1 MGNLGPKL
9 LEELQCE
16 NVFTIGGIGISESVV
31 VTWIIMAVFLLAAI
45 LLTRNLKVENPG
57 RGQLMLEYIVTWLQ
71 GIGEG
76 IIGEEEKGYASYL
89 TSILIYLGASQ
100 AISVVTMIEMYIA
113 PEMVTETSIGLSSM
127 FTSSSM
133 IVAIIVV
140 GIAPAICEEA
150 VFRGVFFNSIWNQT
164 HGKWIPILVTAA
176 VFGLF
181 HGSIIRF
188 FPTFLLGIVL
198 GYLVYETNN
207 MFYNVMFHAINN
219 IIPVLVLYGMQFLMQ
234 LMARALGMNGSGMWN
249 FVMDTATSQVSQL
262 SPAFM
267 GIYIIDGGVGL
278 AILYLGNH
286 VLHLGREGYP
296 KELFPKEK
304 RKQQFIWLALALALA
319 VTGGMMIVA
328 GTIQDLHF

>member
-1 MGNLGPKL
+1 MVGKVKYMENEKKQLRLWQGLLVIILAGLEVFVFSDFLPQWLGMGRSLIGELILLGTAVGAVAVFGGKFRSVFPIHKPKL
-9 LEELQCE
+9 TE
-16 NVFTIGGIGISESVV
+16 VMGT
-31 VTWIIMAVFLLAAI
+31 
-45 LLTRNLKVENPG
+45 
-57 RGQLMLEYIVTWLQ
+57 
-71 GIGEG
+71 
-76 IIGEEEKGYASYL
+76 
-89 TSILIYLGASQ
+89 ILIYLGASQ

-267 GIYIIDGGVGL
+267 GIYMIDGGVGL

>member
-1 MGNLGPKL
+1 MGKEKKQLRLWQGLLVIILAGLEVFVFSDFLPQWLGMGRSLIGELILLGTAVGTVAVFGGKFRSVFPIHKPKL
-9 LEELQCE
+9 TE
-16 NVFTIGGIGISESVV
+16 VMGT
-31 VTWIIMAVFLLAAI
+31 
-45 LLTRNLKVENPG
+45 
-57 RGQLMLEYIVTWLQ
+57 
-71 GIGEG
+71 
-76 IIGEEEKGYASYL
+76 
-89 TSILIYLGASQ
+89 ILIYLGASQ

-234 LMARALGMNGSGMWN
+234 LMARALGINGSGMWN

-267 GIYIIDGGVGL
+267 GIYMIDGGVGL

-328 GTIQDLHF
+328 GTIQGLHF

>member
-1 MGNLGPKL
+1 MVGKVKDMENEKKQLRLWQGLLVIILAGLEVFVFSDFLPQWLEMGRSLIGELILLGTAVGAVAVFGGKFRSVFPIHKPKL
-9 LEELQCE
+9 TE
-16 NVFTIGGIGISESVV
+16 VMGT
-31 VTWIIMAVFLLAAI
+31 
-45 LLTRNLKVENPG
+45 
-57 RGQLMLEYIVTWLQ
+57 
-71 GIGEG
+71 
-76 IIGEEEKGYASYL
+76 
-89 TSILIYLGASQ
+89 ILIYLGASQ

-150 VFRGVFFNSIWNQT
+150 VFRGVFFNFIWNQT

-267 GIYIIDGGVGL
+267 GIYMIDGGVGL

>member
-1 MGNLGPKL
+1 MENEKKQLRLWQGLLVIILAGLEVFVFSDFLPQWLGMGRSLIGELILLGTAVGAVAVFGGKFRSVFPIHNPKL
-9 LEELQCE
+9 TE
-16 NVFTIGGIGISESVV
+16 VMGT
-31 VTWIIMAVFLLAAI
+31 
-45 LLTRNLKVENPG
+45 
-57 RGQLMLEYIVTWLQ
+57 
-71 GIGEG
+71 
-76 IIGEEEKGYASYL
+76 
-89 TSILIYLGASQ
+89 ILIYLGASQ

-164 HGKWIPILVTAA
+164 HGKWVPIIVTAA

-181 HGSIIRF
+181 HGSITRF

-219 IIPVLVLYGMQFLMQ
+219 IIPVLALYGMQFLMQ
-234 LMARALGMNGSGMWN
+234 LMARALGMYGSGMWN

-267 GIYIIDGGVGL
+267 GIYMIDGSVGL

-328 GTIQDLHF
+328 GTLQGLHF

>member
-1 MGNLGPKL
+1 MENEKKQLRLWQGLLVIILAGLEVFVFSDFLPQWLGMGRSLIGELILLGIAVGAVAVFGGKFRLVFPIHKPKL
-9 LEELQCE
+9 TE
-16 NVFTIGGIGISESVV
+16 VMGT
-31 VTWIIMAVFLLAAI
+31 
-45 LLTRNLKVENPG
+45 
-57 RGQLMLEYIVTWLQ
+57 
-71 GIGEG
+71 
-76 IIGEEEKGYASYL
+76 
-89 TSILIYLGASQ
+89 ILIYLGASQ
-100 AISVVTMIEMYIA
+100 AISVVTMIEMYFA
-113 PEMVTETSIGLSSM
+113 PEMVTDTSIGLSSM

-267 GIYIIDGGVGL
+267 GIYMIDGGVGL

-328 GTIQDLHF
+328 GTIQGLHF

>member
-1 MGNLGPKL
+1 MVGKVKYMGNEKKQLRLWQGLLVIILAGLEVFVFSDFLPQWLGMGRSLIGELILLGTAVGAVAVFGGKFRSVFPIHKPKL
-9 LEELQCE
+9 TE
-16 NVFTIGGIGISESVV
+16 VMGT
-31 VTWIIMAVFLLAAI
+31 
-45 LLTRNLKVENPG
+45 
-57 RGQLMLEYIVTWLQ
+57 
-71 GIGEG
+71 
-76 IIGEEEKGYASYL
+76 
-89 TSILIYLGASQ
+89 ILIYLGASQ

-267 GIYIIDGGVGL
+267 GIYMIDGGVGL

-304 RKQQFIWLALALALA
+304 RKQQFIWLTLALALA

-328 GTIQDLHF
+328 GTIQGLHF

>member
-1 MGNLGPKL
+1 MDGKVKYMENEKKQLRLWQGLLVIILAGLEVFVFSDFLPQWLGMGRSLIGELILLGTAVGAVAVFGGKFRSVFPIHKPKL
-9 LEELQCE
+9 TE
-16 NVFTIGGIGISESVV
+16 VMGT
-31 VTWIIMAVFLLAAI
+31 
-45 LLTRNLKVENPG
+45 
-57 RGQLMLEYIVTWLQ
+57 
-71 GIGEG
+71 
-76 IIGEEEKGYASYL
+76 
-89 TSILIYLGASQ
+89 ILIYLGASQ

-219 IIPVLVLYGMQFLMQ
+219 IIPVLVLYRMQFLMQ

-267 GIYIIDGGVGL
+267 GIYMIDGGVGL

-328 GTIQDLHF
+328 GTLQGLHF

>member
-1 MGNLGPKL
+1 MVKVKYMENEKKQLRLWQGLLVIILAGLEVFVFSDFLPQWLGMGRSLIGELILLGIAVGAVAVFGGKFRSVFPIHKPKL
-9 LEELQCE
+9 TE
-16 NVFTIGGIGISESVV
+16 VMGT
-31 VTWIIMAVFLLAAI
+31 
-45 LLTRNLKVENPG
+45 
-57 RGQLMLEYIVTWLQ
+57 
-71 GIGEG
+71 
-76 IIGEEEKGYASYL
+76 
-89 TSILIYLGASQ
+89 ILIYFGASQ

-267 GIYIIDGGVGL
+267 GIYMIDGGVGL

-328 GTIQDLHF
+328 GTLQGLHF

>member
-1 MGNLGPKL
+1 MIGELILLGTAVGAVAVFGGKFRSVFPIHKPKL
-9 LEELQCE
+9 TE
-16 NVFTIGGIGISESVV
+16 VMGT
-31 VTWIIMAVFLLAAI
+31 
-45 LLTRNLKVENPG
+45 
-57 RGQLMLEYIVTWLQ
+57 
-71 GIGEG
+71 
-76 IIGEEEKGYASYL
+76 
-89 TSILIYLGASQ
+89 ILIYLGASQ

-164 HGKWIPILVTAA
+164 HGKWIPIIVTAA

-267 GIYIIDGGVGL
+267 GIYMIDGGVGL

-328 GTIQDLHF
+328 GTIQGLHF

>member
-1 MGNLGPKL
+1 MENEKKQLRLWQGLLVIILAGLEVFVFSDFLPQWLGMGRSLIGELILLGTAVGAVAVFGGKFRSVFPIHKPKL
-9 LEELQCE
+9 TE
-16 NVFTIGGIGISESVV
+16 VMGT
-31 VTWIIMAVFLLAAI
+31 
-45 LLTRNLKVENPG
+45 
-57 RGQLMLEYIVTWLQ
+57 
-71 GIGEG
+71 
-76 IIGEEEKGYASYL
+76 
-89 TSILIYLGASQ
+89 ILIYLGASQ

-133 IVAIIVV
+133 IVAIVVV

-150 VFRGVFFNSIWNQT
+150 VFRGVLFNSIWNQT

-267 GIYIIDGGVGL
+267 GIYMIDGGVGL

-286 VLHLGREGYP
+286 VLHLGQEGYP

-304 RKQQFIWLALALALA
+304 RKQQFIWLALTLALA
-319 VTGGMMIVA
+319 VTGGMMIIA

>member
-1 MGNLGPKL
+1 MVGKVKYMENEKKQLRLWQGLLVIILAGLEVFVFSDFLPQWLGMGRSLIGELILLGMAVGAVAVFHGNFRSVFPIHKPKL
-9 LEELQCE
+9 TEVLG
-16 NVFTIGGIGISESVV
+16 T
-31 VTWIIMAVFLLAAI
+31 
-45 LLTRNLKVENPG
+45 
-57 RGQLMLEYIVTWLQ
+57 
-71 GIGEG
+71 
-76 IIGEEEKGYASYL
+76 
-89 TSILIYLGASQ
+89 ILIYLGASQ

-150 VFRGVFFNSIWNQT
+150 VFRGVFFNSVWNQT

-267 GIYIIDGGVGL
+267 GIYMIDGGVGL

-319 VTGGMMIVA
+319 VTGGMLIVA

>member
-1 MGNLGPKL
+1 MVGKVKYMENEKKQLRLWQGLLVIILAGLEVFVFSDFLPQWLGMGRSLIGELILLGTAVGAVAVFHGNFRSVFPIHKPKL
-9 LEELQCE
+9 TE
-16 NVFTIGGIGISESVV
+16 VMGT
-31 VTWIIMAVFLLAAI
+31 
-45 LLTRNLKVENPG
+45 
-57 RGQLMLEYIVTWLQ
+57 
-71 GIGEG
+71 
-76 IIGEEEKGYASYL
+76 
-89 TSILIYLGASQ
+89 ILIYLGASQ

-267 GIYIIDGGVGL
+267 GIYMIDGGVGL

-328 GTIQDLHF
+328 GTIQGLHF

>member
-1 MGNLGPKL
+1 MVGKVKYMENEKKQLRLWQGLLVIVLAGLEVFVFSGFLPQWLGMGRSLIGELILLGMAVGAVAVFHGNFLSVFPIHKPKL
-9 LEELQCE
+9 TE
-16 NVFTIGGIGISESVV
+16 VMGT
-31 VTWIIMAVFLLAAI
+31 
-45 LLTRNLKVENPG
+45 
-57 RGQLMLEYIVTWLQ
+57 
-71 GIGEG
+71 
-76 IIGEEEKGYASYL
+76 
-89 TSILIYLGASQ
+89 ILIYLGASQ

-164 HGKWIPILVTAA
+164 HGKWIPIIVTAA

-267 GIYIIDGGVGL
+267 GIYMIDGGVGL

>member
-1 MGNLGPKL
+1 MVGKVKYMGKEKKQLRLWQGLLVIILAGLEVFVFSDFLPQWLGMGRSLIGELILLGTAVGAVAVFGGKFRSVFPIHKPKL
-9 LEELQCE
+9 TE
-16 NVFTIGGIGISESVV
+16 VMGT
-31 VTWIIMAVFLLAAI
+31 
-45 LLTRNLKVENPG
+45 
-57 RGQLMLEYIVTWLQ
+57 
-71 GIGEG
+71 
-76 IIGEEEKGYASYL
+76 
-89 TSILIYLGASQ
+89 ILIYLGASQ

-267 GIYIIDGGVGL
+267 GIYMIDGGVGL

-304 RKQQFIWLALALALA
+304 RKQQFIWMALALALA

>member
-1 MGNLGPKL
+1 MIGELILLGTAVGAVAVFGGKFRSVFPIHKPKL
-9 LEELQCE
+9 TE
-16 NVFTIGGIGISESVV
+16 VMGT
-31 VTWIIMAVFLLAAI
+31 
-45 LLTRNLKVENPG
+45 
-57 RGQLMLEYIVTWLQ
+57 
-71 GIGEG
+71 
-76 IIGEEEKGYASYL
+76 
-89 TSILIYLGASQ
+89 ILIYLGASQ

-267 GIYIIDGGVGL
+267 GIYMIDGGVGL

-328 GTIQDLHF
+328 GTIQGLHF

>member
-1 MGNLGPKL
+1 MVGKVKDMENEKKQLRLWQGLLVIILAGLEVFVFSDFLPQWLGMGRSLIGELILLGTAVGAVAVFGGKFRSVFPIHKPKL
-9 LEELQCE
+9 TE
-16 NVFTIGGIGISESVV
+16 VMGT
-31 VTWIIMAVFLLAAI
+31 
-45 LLTRNLKVENPG
+45 
-57 RGQLMLEYIVTWLQ
+57 
-71 GIGEG
+71 
-76 IIGEEEKGYASYL
+76 
-89 TSILIYLGASQ
+89 ILIYLGASQ

-133 IVAIIVV
+133 IVAIVVV

-150 VFRGVFFNSIWNQT
+150 VFRGVLFNSIWNQT

-267 GIYIIDGGVGL
+267 GIYMIDGGVGL

-328 GTIQDLHF
+328 STIQGLHF

>member
-1 MGNLGPKL
+1 MVGKVKDMENEKKQLRLWQGLLVIILAGLEVFVFSGFLPQWLGMGRSLIGELILLGTAVGAVAVFGGKFRSVFPIHKPKL
-9 LEELQCE
+9 TE
-16 NVFTIGGIGISESVV
+16 VMGT
-31 VTWIIMAVFLLAAI
+31 
-45 LLTRNLKVENPG
+45 
-57 RGQLMLEYIVTWLQ
+57 
-71 GIGEG
+71 
-76 IIGEEEKGYASYL
+76 
-89 TSILIYLGASQ
+89 ILIYLGASQ

-113 PEMVTETSIGLSSM
+113 PEMVTETSIGLSSI

-267 GIYIIDGGVGL
+267 GIYMIDGGVGL

-328 GTIQDLHF
+328 GTIQGLHF

>member
-1 MGNLGPKL
+1 MENEKKQLRLWQGLLVIILAGLEVFVFSDFLPQWLGMGRSLIGELILLGTAVGAVAVFGGKFRSVFPIHKPKL
-9 LEELQCE
+9 TE
-16 NVFTIGGIGISESVV
+16 VMGT
-31 VTWIIMAVFLLAAI
+31 
-45 LLTRNLKVENPG
+45 
-57 RGQLMLEYIVTWLQ
+57 
-71 GIGEG
+71 
-76 IIGEEEKGYASYL
+76 
-89 TSILIYLGASQ
+89 ILIYLGASQ

-150 VFRGVFFNSIWNQT
+150 VFRGVFFNSIWSQT
-164 HGKWIPILVTAA
+164 HGKWVPIIVTAA

-181 HGSIIRF
+181 HGSITRF

-219 IIPVLVLYGMQFLMQ
+219 IIPVLALYGMQFLMQ
-234 LMARALGMNGSGMWN
+234 LMARALGMYGSGMWN

-267 GIYIIDGGVGL
+267 GIYMIDGSVGL

-328 GTIQDLHF
+328 GTLQGLHF

>member
-1 MGNLGPKL
+1 MENEKKQLRLWQGLLVIILAGLEVFVFSDFLPQWLGMGRSLIGELILLGTAVGAVAVFGGKFRSVFPIHKPKL
-9 LEELQCE
+9 TE
-16 NVFTIGGIGISESVV
+16 VMGT
-31 VTWIIMAVFLLAAI
+31 
-45 LLTRNLKVENPG
+45 
-57 RGQLMLEYIVTWLQ
+57 
-71 GIGEG
+71 
-76 IIGEEEKGYASYL
+76 
-89 TSILIYLGASQ
+89 ILIYLGASQ

-164 HGKWIPILVTAA
+164 HGKWIPIIVTAA

-181 HGSIIRF
+181 HGSIILF

-267 GIYIIDGGVGL
+267 GIYMIDGGVGL

-328 GTIQDLHF
+328 GTIQGLHF

>member
-1 MGNLGPKL
+1 MIGELILLGTAVGAVAVFGGKFRSVFPIHKPKL
-9 LEELQCE
+9 TE
-16 NVFTIGGIGISESVV
+16 VMGT
-31 VTWIIMAVFLLAAI
+31 
-45 LLTRNLKVENPG
+45 
-57 RGQLMLEYIVTWLQ
+57 
-71 GIGEG
+71 
-76 IIGEEEKGYASYL
+76 
-89 TSILIYLGASQ
+89 ILIYLGASQ

-164 HGKWIPILVTAA
+164 HGKWIPIIVTAA

-267 GIYIIDGGVGL
+267 GIYMIDGGVGL

-304 RKQQFIWLALALALA
+304 RKQQFIWLTLALALV

-328 GTIQDLHF
+328 GTLQGLHF

>member
-1 MGNLGPKL
+1 MVGKVKYMENEKKQLRLWQGLLVIILAGLEVFVFSDFLPQWLGMGRSLIGELILLGTAVGAVAVFGGKFRSVFPIHKPKL
-9 LEELQCE
+9 TE
-16 NVFTIGGIGISESVV
+16 VMGT
-31 VTWIIMAVFLLAAI
+31 
-45 LLTRNLKVENPG
+45 
-57 RGQLMLEYIVTWLQ
+57 
-71 GIGEG
+71 
-76 IIGEEEKGYASYL
+76 
-89 TSILIYLGASQ
+89 ILIYLGASQ

-234 LMARALGMNGSGMWN
+234 LMARVLGMNGSGMWN

-267 GIYIIDGGVGL
+267 GIYMIDGGVGL

-319 VTGGMMIVA
+319 VTGAMMIVA

>member
-1 MGNLGPKL
+1 MVGKVKYMENEKKQLRLWQGLLVIILAGLEVFVFSDFLPQWLGMGRSLIGELILLGTAVGAVAVFGGKFRSVFPIHKPKL
-9 LEELQCE
+9 TE
-16 NVFTIGGIGISESVV
+16 VMGT
-31 VTWIIMAVFLLAAI
+31 
-45 LLTRNLKVENPG
+45 
-57 RGQLMLEYIVTWLQ
+57 
-71 GIGEG
+71 
-76 IIGEEEKGYASYL
+76 
-89 TSILIYLGASQ
+89 ILIYLGASQ

-267 GIYIIDGGVGL
+267 GIYMIDGGVGL

-328 GTIQDLHF
+328 DTIQGLHF

>member
-1 MGNLGPKL
+1 MVGKVKYMENEKKQLRLWQGLLVIILAGLEVFVFSSFLPQWLGMGRSLIGELILLGTAVGAVAVFHGNFRSVFPIHKPKL
-9 LEELQCE
+9 TE
-16 NVFTIGGIGISESVV
+16 VMGT
-31 VTWIIMAVFLLAAI
+31 
-45 LLTRNLKVENPG
+45 
-57 RGQLMLEYIVTWLQ
+57 
-71 GIGEG
+71 
-76 IIGEEEKGYASYL
+76 
-89 TSILIYLGASQ
+89 ILIYLGASQ

-267 GIYIIDGGVGL
+267 GIYMIDGGVGL

-328 GTIQDLHF
+328 GTIQGLHF

>member
-1 MGNLGPKL
+1 LDGKVKYMENEKKQLRLWQGLLVIILAGLEVFVFSDFLPQWLGMGRSLIGELILLGTAVGAVAVFHGNFRSVFPIHKPKL
-9 LEELQCE
+9 TE
-16 NVFTIGGIGISESVV
+16 VMGT
-31 VTWIIMAVFLLAAI
+31 
-45 LLTRNLKVENPG
+45 
-57 RGQLMLEYIVTWLQ
+57 
-71 GIGEG
+71 
-76 IIGEEEKGYASYL
+76 
-89 TSILIYLGASQ
+89 ILIYLGASQ

-164 HGKWIPILVTAA
+164 HGKWIPIIVTAA

-267 GIYIIDGGVGL
+267 GIYMIDGGVGL

-304 RKQQFIWLALALALA
+304 REQQFIWLALALALA

>member
-1 MGNLGPKL
+1 MFSDFLPQWLGMGRSLIGELILLGTAVGAVAVFGGKFRSVFPIHKPKL
-9 LEELQCE
+9 TE
-16 NVFTIGGIGISESVV
+16 VMGT
-31 VTWIIMAVFLLAAI
+31 
-45 LLTRNLKVENPG
+45 
-57 RGQLMLEYIVTWLQ
+57 
-71 GIGEG
+71 
-76 IIGEEEKGYASYL
+76 
-89 TSILIYLGASQ
+89 ILIYLGASQ

-113 PEMVTETSIGLSSM
+113 PDMVTETSIGLSSM

-164 HGKWIPILVTAA
+164 HGKWIPILVTAV

-267 GIYIIDGGVGL
+267 GIYMIDGGVGL

-319 VTGGMMIVA
+319 VTGGDSGII
-328 GTIQDLHF
+328 GTTKKNLDFKGFRWLSRILL

>member
-1 MGNLGPKL
+1 MIGELILLGTAVGAVAVFGGKFRSVFPIHKPKL
-9 LEELQCE
+9 TE
-16 NVFTIGGIGISESVV
+16 VMGT
-31 VTWIIMAVFLLAAI
+31 
-45 LLTRNLKVENPG
+45 
-57 RGQLMLEYIVTWLQ
+57 
-71 GIGEG
+71 
-76 IIGEEEKGYASYL
+76 
-89 TSILIYLGASQ
+89 ILIYLGASQ

-133 IVAIIVV
+133 IVAIIIV

-164 HGKWIPILVTAA
+164 HGKWIPIIVTAA

-267 GIYIIDGGVGL
+267 GIYMIDGGVGL

-304 RKQQFIWLALALALA
+304 RKQQFIWLTLALALA

-328 GTIQDLHF
+328 GTLQGLHF

>member
-1 MGNLGPKL
+1 MVGKVKYMENEKKQLRLWQGLLVIILAGLEVFVFSGFLPQWLGMGRSLIGELILLGTAVGAVAVFHGNFRSVFPIHKPKL
-9 LEELQCE
+9 TE
-16 NVFTIGGIGISESVV
+16 VMGT
-31 VTWIIMAVFLLAAI
+31 
-45 LLTRNLKVENPG
+45 
-57 RGQLMLEYIVTWLQ
+57 
-71 GIGEG
+71 
-76 IIGEEEKGYASYL
+76 
-89 TSILIYLGASQ
+89 ILIYLGASQ

-267 GIYIIDGGVGL
+267 GIYMIDGGVGL

-328 GTIQDLHF
+328 GTIQGLHF

>member
-1 MGNLGPKL
+1 MDGKVKYMENEKKQLRLWQGLLVIILAGLEVFVFSEFLPQWLGMGRSLIGELILLGTAVGAVAVFGGKFRSVFPIHKPKL
-9 LEELQCE
+9 TE
-16 NVFTIGGIGISESVV
+16 VMGT
-31 VTWIIMAVFLLAAI
+31 
-45 LLTRNLKVENPG
+45 
-57 RGQLMLEYIVTWLQ
+57 
-71 GIGEG
+71 
-76 IIGEEEKGYASYL
+76 
-89 TSILIYLGASQ
+89 ILIYLGASQ

-133 IVAIIVV
+133 IVAIVVV

-267 GIYIIDGGVGL
+267 GIDMIDGGVGL

-319 VTGGMMIVA
+319 VTGGMMIIA

>member
-1 MGNLGPKL
+1 MVGKVKYMENEKKQLRLWQGLLVIILAGLEIFVFSGFLPQWLGMGRSLIGELILLGMAVGAVAVFHGNFRSVFPIHKPKL
-9 LEELQCE
+9 TE
-16 NVFTIGGIGISESVV
+16 VMGT
-31 VTWIIMAVFLLAAI
+31 
-45 LLTRNLKVENPG
+45 
-57 RGQLMLEYIVTWLQ
+57 
-71 GIGEG
+71 
-76 IIGEEEKGYASYL
+76 
-89 TSILIYLGASQ
+89 ILIYLGASQ

-267 GIYIIDGGVGL
+267 GIYMIDGGVGL

-328 GTIQDLHF
+328 GTIQGLHF

>member
-1 MGNLGPKL
+1 MVGKVKYMENEKKQLRLWQGLLVIVLAGLEVFGFSSFLPQWLGMGRSLIGELILLGTAVGAVAVFHGNFRSVFPIHKPKL
-9 LEELQCE
+9 TE
-16 NVFTIGGIGISESVV
+16 VMGT
-31 VTWIIMAVFLLAAI
+31 
-45 LLTRNLKVENPG
+45 
-57 RGQLMLEYIVTWLQ
+57 
-71 GIGEG
+71 
-76 IIGEEEKGYASYL
+76 
-89 TSILIYLGASQ
+89 ILIYLGASQ

-164 HGKWIPILVTAA
+164 HGKWIPIIVTAA

-267 GIYIIDGGVGL
+267 GIYMIDGGVGL

-328 GTIQDLHF
+328 GTIQGLHF

>member
-1 MGNLGPKL
+1 MDGKVKYMENEKKQLRLWQGLLVIILAGLEVFVFSDFLPQWLGMGRSLIGELILLGTAVGAVAVFGGKIRSVFPIHKPKL
-9 LEELQCE
+9 TE
-16 NVFTIGGIGISESVV
+16 VMGT
-31 VTWIIMAVFLLAAI
+31 
-45 LLTRNLKVENPG
+45 
-57 RGQLMLEYIVTWLQ
+57 
-71 GIGEG
+71 
-76 IIGEEEKGYASYL
+76 
-89 TSILIYLGASQ
+89 ILIYLGASQ

-127 FTSSSM
+127 FTNSSM

-164 HGKWIPILVTAA
+164 HGKWVPIIVTAA

-219 IIPVLVLYGMQFLMQ
+219 IIPVLALYGMQFLMQ
-234 LMARALGMNGSGMWN
+234 LMARALGMYGSGMWN

-267 GIYIIDGGVGL
+267 GIYMIDGGVGL

-328 GTIQDLHF
+328 GTLQGLHF

>member
-1 MGNLGPKL
+1 MVGKVKYMENEKKQLRLWQGLLVIILAGLEIFVFSGFLPQWLGMGRSLIGELILLGMAVGAVAVFHGNFRSVFPIHKPKL
-9 LEELQCE
+9 TE
-16 NVFTIGGIGISESVV
+16 VMGT
-31 VTWIIMAVFLLAAI
+31 
-45 LLTRNLKVENPG
+45 
-57 RGQLMLEYIVTWLQ
+57 
-71 GIGEG
+71 
-76 IIGEEEKGYASYL
+76 
-89 TSILIYLGASQ
+89 ILIYLGASQ

-164 HGKWIPILVTAA
+164 HGKWIPIIVTAA

-267 GIYIIDGGVGL
+267 GIYMIDGGVGL

-328 GTIQDLHF
+328 GTIQGLHF

>member
-1 MGNLGPKL
+1 MVGKVKYMENEKKQLRLWQGLLVIILAGLEVFVFSDFLPQWLGMGRSLIGELILLGTAVGAVAVFGGKFRSVFPIHKPKL
-9 LEELQCE
+9 TE
-16 NVFTIGGIGISESVV
+16 VMGT
-31 VTWIIMAVFLLAAI
+31 
-45 LLTRNLKVENPG
+45 
-57 RGQLMLEYIVTWLQ
+57 
-71 GIGEG
+71 
-76 IIGEEEKGYASYL
+76 
-89 TSILIYLGASQ
+89 ILIYFGASQ

-267 GIYIIDGGVGL
+267 GIYMIDGGVGL

>member
-1 MGNLGPKL
+1 MVGKVKYMENEKKQLRLWQGLLVIILAGLEVFVFSGFLPQWLGMGRSLIGELILLGMAVGAVAVFHGNFRSVFPIHKPKL
-9 LEELQCE
+9 TE
-16 NVFTIGGIGISESVV
+16 VMGT
-31 VTWIIMAVFLLAAI
+31 
-45 LLTRNLKVENPG
+45 
-57 RGQLMLEYIVTWLQ
+57 
-71 GIGEG
+71 
-76 IIGEEEKGYASYL
+76 
-89 TSILIYLGASQ
+89 ILIYLGASQ

-267 GIYIIDGGVGL
+267 GIYMIDGGVGL

-328 GTIQDLHF
+328 GTIQNLHF

>member
-1 MGNLGPKL
+1 MVKVKYMENEKKQLRLWQGLLVIILAGLEVFVFSDFLPQWLGMGRSLIGELILLGTAVGAVAVFGGKFRSVFPIHKPKL
-9 LEELQCE
+9 TE
-16 NVFTIGGIGISESVV
+16 VMGT
-31 VTWIIMAVFLLAAI
+31 
-45 LLTRNLKVENPG
+45 
-57 RGQLMLEYIVTWLQ
+57 
-71 GIGEG
+71 
-76 IIGEEEKGYASYL
+76 
-89 TSILIYLGASQ
+89 ILIYLGASQ

-207 MFYNVMFHAINN
+207 MLYNVMFHAINN

-267 GIYIIDGGVGL
+267 GIYMIDGGVGL

-304 RKQQFIWLALALALA
+304 RKQQFIWLALALVLA

-328 GTIQDLHF
+328 GTIQGLHF

>member
-1 MGNLGPKL
+1 MDGKVKYMENEKKQLRLWQGLLVIILAGLEVFVFSDFLPQWLGMGRSLIGELILLGTAVGAVAVFGGKFRSVFPIHKPKL
-9 LEELQCE
+9 TE
-16 NVFTIGGIGISESVV
+16 VMGT
-31 VTWIIMAVFLLAAI
+31 
-45 LLTRNLKVENPG
+45 
-57 RGQLMLEYIVTWLQ
+57 
-71 GIGEG
+71 
-76 IIGEEEKGYASYL
+76 
-89 TSILIYLGASQ
+89 ILIYLGASQ

-164 HGKWIPILVTAA
+164 HGKWIPIIVTAA

-207 MFYNVMFHAINN
+207 MLYNVMFHAINN
-219 IIPVLVLYGMQFLMQ
+219 IIPVLVLYGMQILMQ

-267 GIYIIDGGVGL
+267 GIYMIDGGVGL

-328 GTIQDLHF
+328 GTIQGLHF

>member
-1 MGNLGPKL
+1 MDGKVKYMENEKKQLRLWQGLLVIILAGLEVFVFSGFLPQWLGMGRSLIGELILLGTAVGAVAVFGGKFRSVFPIHKPKL
-9 LEELQCE
+9 TE
-16 NVFTIGGIGISESVV
+16 VMGT
-31 VTWIIMAVFLLAAI
+31 
-45 LLTRNLKVENPG
+45 
-57 RGQLMLEYIVTWLQ
+57 
-71 GIGEG
+71 
-76 IIGEEEKGYASYL
+76 
-89 TSILIYLGASQ
+89 ILIYLGASQ

-133 IVAIIVV
+133 IVAIVVV

-164 HGKWIPILVTAA
+164 HGKWIPIIVTAA

-267 GIYIIDGGVGL
+267 GIYMIDGGVGL

-304 RKQQFIWLALALALA
+304 RKQQFIWLTLALALA

-328 GTIQDLHF
+328 GTLQGLHF

>member
-1 MGNLGPKL
+1 MDGKVKYMENEKKQLRLWQGLLVIILAGLEVFVFSDFLPQWLGMGRSLIGELILLGTAVGAVAVFGGKFRSVFPIHKPKL
-9 LEELQCE
+9 TE
-16 NVFTIGGIGISESVV
+16 VMGT
-31 VTWIIMAVFLLAAI
+31 
-45 LLTRNLKVENPG
+45 
-57 RGQLMLEYIVTWLQ
+57 
-71 GIGEG
+71 
-76 IIGEEEKGYASYL
+76 
-89 TSILIYLGASQ
+89 ILIYLGASQ
-100 AISVVTMIEMYIA
+100 VISVVTMIEMYIA

-133 IVAIIVV
+133 IVAIVVV

-207 MFYNVMFHAINN
+207 IFYNVMFHAINN

-267 GIYIIDGGVGL
+267 GIYMIDGGVGL

-319 VTGGMMIVA
+319 VTGGMMIIA

>member
-1 MGNLGPKL
+1 MVGKVKDMENEKKQLRLWQGLLVIILAGLEVFVFSGFLPQWLGMGRSLIGELILLGTAVGAVAVFHGNFRSVFPIHKPKL
-9 LEELQCE
+9 TEVMGTL
-16 NVFTIGGIGISESVV
+16 
-31 VTWIIMAVFLLAAI
+31 
-45 LLTRNLKVENPG
+45 
-57 RGQLMLEYIVTWLQ
+57 
-71 GIGEG
+71 
-76 IIGEEEKGYASYL
+76 
-89 TSILIYLGASQ
+89 LIYLGASQ

-267 GIYIIDGGVGL
+267 GIYMIDGGVGL

-328 GTIQDLHF
+328 GTIQGLHF

>member
-1 MGNLGPKL
+1 MVGKVKDMENEKKQLRLWQGLLVIILAGLEVFGFSSFLPQWLGMGRSLIGELILLGTAVGAVAVFGGKFRSVFPIHKPKL
-9 LEELQCE
+9 TE
-16 NVFTIGGIGISESVV
+16 VMGT
-31 VTWIIMAVFLLAAI
+31 
-45 LLTRNLKVENPG
+45 
-57 RGQLMLEYIVTWLQ
+57 
-71 GIGEG
+71 
-76 IIGEEEKGYASYL
+76 
-89 TSILIYLGASQ
+89 ILIYLGASQ

-267 GIYIIDGGVGL
+267 GIYMIDGGVGL

-328 GTIQDLHF
+328 GTIQGLHF